1 MRRLTK
7 HLTPALAALAV
18 LAPAGIAS
26 AAPDLKA
33 FFPDHDAFA
42 GSDNWFVDTSAPGS
56 VHYYFYSQVQ
66 NVGADPF
73 TIVPSGASSTPQG
86 DGTRTMAAGQVGG
99 SPTLTGVKLVGTPN
113 GNLWNWGIDGVA
125 SFTMTPPGR
134 AAIPSA
140 LAPVCRE
147 DSFNLTDPNALPP
160 ATSTCNNL
168 DQNAGTFSATIS
180 PGWADSVDAVS
191 TGSAYFDVTGV
202 APGVAQVA
210 EVVDPTNSILESDE
224 TADNTATTTAKIP
237 GVTAGALS
245 ASTTAGKAV
254 AVALS
259 GQAVFPEI
267 KGRTTP
273 GGPLANAVGQPIAY
287 AVTQPGHGSVT
298 VSGGTATYTPGA
310 GYSGPDSFSY
320 TARDVRGLVSS
331 PATVSVTVAA
341 APGGGGTPP
350 PVVKKI
356 TLKLKPGYVIQRRGG
371 KTYLRIKGKLPKS
384 QAGRIVIVQRKVGKK
399 VRTLA
404 TIRIARNGVFTK
416 LVRVSGRTITVR
428 TRIAA
433 SSKAKAAVSPFK
445 RVVIVRSKKR

>member
-1 MRRLTK
+1 
-7 HLTPALAALAV
+7 
-18 LAPAGIAS
+18 
-26 AAPDLKA
+26 
-33 FFPDHDAFA
+33 
-42 GSDNWFVDTSAPGS
+42 
-56 VHYYFYSQVQ
+56 
-66 NVGADPF
+66 
-73 TIVPSGASSTPQG
+73 
-86 DGTRTMAAGQVGG
+86 
-99 SPTLTGVKLVGTPN
+99 VKLVGTPN
-113 GNLWNWGIDGVA
+113 GIGWYWGIDGVA
-125 SFTMTPPGR
+125 GFTMTPPGR

-147 DSFNLTDPNALPP
+147 DSFSLTDPNALPP

-180 PGWADSVDAVS
+180 PGWADSVDAPS

-210 EVVDPTNSILESDE
+210 EVVDPTNSILEADE
-224 TADNTATTTAKIP
+224 TVNNTATTTAKIP

-273 GGPLANAVGQPIAY
+273 GGALANAVGQPIAY
-287 AVTQPGHGSVT
+287 SVTQPGHGSVS
-298 VSGGTATYTPGA
+298 VAGGTATYAPA
-310 GYSGPDSFSY
+310 ASYSGPDSFSY

-331 PATVSVTVAA
+331 PATVSINVAA
-341 APGGGGTPP
+341 APSTGTPP
-350 PVVKKI
+350 VVRKI

-371 KTYLRIKGKLPKS
+371 KTYLRIKGTLPRS
-384 QAGRIVIVQRKVGKK
+384 QAGRTVIVQRKVGKK

-404 TIRIARNGVFTK
+404 KVKIAKNGVFTK
-416 LVRVSGRTITVR
+416 LVRVSGTTITVR

-445 RVVIVRSKKR
+445 KVVIVRSKKR